1 MSACFVHIPPQNT
14 AARCTG
20 SFAKAS
26 FVGGQHLL
34 VRSHNGAQPEW
45 CTVAEVRSVHAD
57 PPIRRSV
64 VSLIPSSAPAPGTAP
79 AIIVVVP
86 LFCFPLLQPTPS
98 LAPFLPRL
106 SPLSFPSQIGRREI
120 RVKWL
125 DDEWEDSGFKL
136 KELASRVEAIGTYD
150 ATLSPIEPKA
160 EPAMSWHAYGGASAR
175 TPVTPVTPAA
185 VATCH
190 PREQTSQPHLHLIS

>member
-1 MSACFVHIPPQNT
+1 M
-14 AARCTG
+14 
-20 SFAKAS
+20 
-26 FVGGQHLL
+26 
-34 VRSHNGAQPEW
+34 
-45 CTVAEVRSVHAD
+45 
-57 PPIRRSV
+57 
-64 VSLIPSSAPAPGTAP
+64 
-79 AIIVVVP
+79 
-86 LFCFPLLQPTPS
+86 
-98 LAPFLPRL
+98 
-106 SPLSFPSQIGRREI
+106 
-120 RVKWL
+120 VKWL